1 MKNKHILLLSSVVLT
16 ACSGLTDT
24 KNPNVNLPEG
34 TVNTLNFSYMDTS
47 VNPSVDFYQY
57 ANGNWVK
64 NNPVPDS
71 KTKIGSFDEVQDRNN
86 EVLKEILTE
95 ISSSKNEPG
104 TEEQLVG
111 DFYFTFSNSDQ
122 RNSDGYKAIEPFMKK
137 IEAMQS
143 IEEMH
148 VVLAELHNYGIG
160 GFFEAG
166 VEQDLKVN
174 TKHSVY
180 LGQGGISL
188 PDKDYYTKTDDASK
202 NIQSA
207 YRAYIQ
213 DMFKLAG
220 LTKTEEEVAQIYEL
234 EYSLAMLSMNSTEL
248 RNIALMYNPMNY
260 SDFKEKFPKFKWDEY
275 FKLRGYS
282 SFDTLIAMQPKF
294 IEGFISV
301 AKTYGQEKVKN
312 YLQFKVLN
320 SLGSV
325 MTTDMEAMQFA
336 FYGTKIAGQKKQKEM
351 LERGIDKLTGNELG
365 EALGHLFVNKSFSP
379 EAKAKVNEM
388 VDNLTIVYRK
398 RIKDLGWMSDE
409 TKEKAIEK
417 MNAFT
422 RKLGYPDKWKS
433 YEGLTITRNSYA
445 QNSLMLD
452 KYTITKNTKKLNEPI
467 DKTKWGMPP
476 HMVNAYYNPLQTEIV
491 FPAGIMQP
499 PFFDENVED
508 AVNYARMGAVIGHE
522 FTHGFDDQGAQFNA
536 AGQFENWWTEADMVQ
551 FNERTNKLVNQF
563 NGFEA
568 LPGLYVNGRLT
579 LGENIADFGGLT
591 IAYYA
596 WKESQKG
603 KPQVAVKGFS
613 PEQRFFLAFAQ
624 IWKSN
629 YTDAAMNLQVNTN
642 PHSPG
647 KYRVNGPLSNMPE
660 FFEAFDI
667 PEGSPMR
674 QNEDNIA
681 VIW

>member
-1 MKNKHILLLSSVVLT
+1 MKFNQLLLIGSVALS

-24 KNPNVNLPEG
+24 KNPSVNLPEEAI
-34 TVNTLNFSYMDTS
+34 NTLDFSYMDTTAD
-47 VNPSVDFYQY
+47 PSTDFYQY

-86 EVLKEILTE
+86 KILKEILRE
-95 ISSSKNEPG
+95 IAQVKSEPG

-111 DFYFTFSNSDQ
+111 DFYFTYSNSDQ
-122 RNSDGYKAIEPFMKK
+122 RNAEGYKAMQPFMDK
-137 IEAMQS
+137 INGMENVEDLHS
-143 IEEMH
+143 
-148 VVLAELHNYGIG
+148 VLAELHNYGIG
-160 GFFEAG
+160 GFFEVAI
-166 VEQDLKVN
+166 EQDLKVN
-174 TKHSVY
+174 TRHSVY
-180 LGQGGISL
+180 IGQGGISL
-188 PDKDYYTKTDDASK
+188 PDKEYYTKTDEISK
-202 NIQSA
+202 DIQNA
-207 YRAYIQ
+207 YKAYIQ
-213 DMFKLAG
+213 DMFKLGG
-220 LTKTEEEVAQIYEL
+220 LTNYNEVAEEIYEL
-234 EYSLAMLSMNSTEL
+234 ENSLALLSMNSTEL
-248 RNIALMYNPMNY
+248 RNIALMYNPMKY
-260 SDFKEKFPKFKWDEY
+260 GSFKEKFPKFKWDEY
-275 FKLRGYS
+275 FRLRGYS
-282 SFDTLIAMQPKF
+282 SFDTLIVMQPKF
-294 IEGFISV
+294 IEGFGSV
-301 AKTYGQEKVKN
+301 VRTYGLDKVKN
-312 YLQFKVLN
+312 YLRFKVLN
-320 SLGSV
+320 SMGNM
-325 MTTDMEAMQFA
+325 MTTDMERMKFD
-336 FYGTKIAGQKKQKEM
+336 FYGSKIAGQKKQKE
-351 LERGIDKLTGNELG
+351 LIERGIDNITGSELG
-365 EALGHLFVNKSFSP
+365 EALGHLFVNRSFSP

-398 RIKDLGWMSDE
+398 RIKALGWMSDE
-409 TKEKAIEK
+409 TKEKALEK

-433 YEGLTITRNSYA
+433 YEGLKITRNSYA
-445 QNSLMLD
+445 QNSLELN
-452 KYTITKNTKKLNEPI
+452 KYTITKNTKKLTEPI
-467 DKTKWGMPP
+467 DKSKWGMPP

-563 NGFEA
+563 NKFQP

-603 KPQVAVKGFS
+603 KPQVSVNGFT

-660 FFEAFDI
+660 FFEAFNI
-667 PEGSPMR
+667 KEGSPMK
-674 QNEDNIA
+674 QDEDNIA